1 MSSLNSSELSLLRN
15 AITVARL
22 RRDFYCLLKLVI
34 IPMQP
39 IIHAVPRAELEKEL
53 TEDKFIRITNKAD
66 NELYIITAH
75 DSPNLMQEIGRLR
88 ELTFRAAGGGTGKAV
103 DIDDFDTMEDP
114 YKQLIVWDPDKEEI
128 LGGYR
133 FHLCG
138 NDKPSGEDSDI
149 TLATEKLF
157 NFSDKFRQEYLP
169 DIIELGR
176 SFVQPAYQST
186 SRHSKGL
193 YALDNLWDGL
203 GTLVIDYPSK
213 AFFFGKVTMYQN
225 YNQRAR
231 NLILY
236 FLEKHFPDNEGLVTP
251 KIPLET
257 KMDRQEMQKTFK
269 GRTYLEDYKILSQ
282 KVRAFGEIIPPL
294 INAYMNLSPSMRTF
308 GTVINPAF
316 GDVEETAIMITIND
330 VYKQKVERH
339 VASYVPESKYQI
351 FRLINRI
358 RRLRSLYSS
367 KKPQ

>member
-1 MSSLNSSELSLLRN
+1 M
-15 AITVARL
+15 
-22 RRDFYCLLKLVI
+22 K
-34 IPMQP
+34 P
-39 IIHAVPRAELEKEL
+39 IIHAIPRKELEEEL
-53 TEDKFIRITNKAD
+53 TEEKFIRMTNKAD
-66 NELYIITAH
+66 NELYIITAQ
-75 DSPNLMQEIGRLR
+75 DSPKLMLEIGRLR
-88 ELTFRAAGGGTGKAV
+88 ELTFRAAGGGTGKEV
-103 DIDDFDTMEDP
+103 DIDDFDTQEDP

-133 FHLCG
+133 FHLC
-138 NDKPSGEDSDI
+138 NNESSRESCSNI
-149 TLATEKLF
+149 QLATEKLF
-157 NFSDKFRQEYLP
+157 RFSDKFRKEYLP
-169 DIIELGR
+169 DVIELGR

-203 GTLVIDYPSK
+203 GSLVIDNPSK
-213 AFFFGKVTMYQN
+213 EFFFGKVTMYPN
-225 YNQRAR
+225 YNNRAR

-251 KIPLET
+251 IQPLNT
-257 KMDRQEMQKTFK
+257 RMDRKEMERTFT

-282 KVRAFGEIIPPL
+282 SVRAFGENIPPL

-339 VASYVPESKYQI
+339 IASYVPQSKYQI
-351 FRLINRI
+351 FRLINRL
-358 RRLRSLYSS
+358 RRMSS
-367 KKPQ
+367 PRKD